1 MKKISILVLSLI
13 MTLTMCSVSSFADSS
28 NDKEMR
34 AAWISTVYNLDWPK
48 TKNNEAKQK
57 KEYTDLLDKLKS
69 VGINTAVV
77 QVRPKSDALYKSNI
91 NPWSEYLTGTQ
102 GKDPGYDPLPF
113 LIEEAHK
120 RGMEFHAWFNP
131 YRITMA
137 DESIDKLPAN
147 HPAKKNPSWVVKH
160 GNKYYYDPGL
170 PEVRK
175 YIVDS
180 IAEVVQNYDIDGVHF
195 DDYFYPGVSFND
207 TATYQKYGKGQNKDD
222 WRREN
227 VNTLLRD
234 VKASIKSIK
243 PNVVF
248 GVSPAGIW
256 RNKSSDPTGSDTSG
270 NESYVG
276 TYADTRA
283 WIKQGLIDYVVPQ
296 LYWPIGLKAADY
308 SKLVAWW
315 ANEVKGTN
323 VDLYIGQGIYKQGQS
338 SYGGQNI
345 AKEIVQQVTLNRKY
359 SEIKGSMYFSAKDI
373 ANSTSIQKDLKS
385 LYSSSEEPV
394 TPPSNVKVEKL
405 RGDERYDTAVAISK
419 KGWATNSDT
428 VVLVN
433 GYSIVDGIT
442 STPLATSND
451 APILLV
457 NKDNIPT
464 STKNELKR
472 LNPSKV
478 ILIGGNNSIGD
489 KVESEIKDTLSNV
502 SINRVGGSDR
512 YSTSLMIAKELVKTN
527 PVEKLYITSGTGEAD
542 SLSITSKAGEEKQ
555 PIVLVSKDNV
565 SDEVYNWISDLKVKD
580 AYFIGGNLSISDS
593 VINKLDKVITNDV
606 SKNRI
611 AGENREETNGK
622 VIQKFYPNAEYS
634 SMFVS
639 KSNQLVDALT
649 SGPLAAKLK
658 SPVVMLG
665 NSVTSAQKTALE
677 PKKTT
682 LVYEA
687 GDGINQNTLN
697 TFLNLV
703 K

>member
-1 MKKISILVLSLI
+1 
-13 MTLTMCSVSSFADSS
+13 
-28 NDKEMR
+28 
-34 AAWISTVYNLDWPK
+34 
-48 TKNNEAKQK
+48 
-57 KEYTDLLDKLKS
+57 
-69 VGINTAVV
+69 
-77 QVRPKSDALYKSNI
+77 
-91 NPWSEYLTGTQ
+91 
-102 GKDPGYDPLPF
+102 
-113 LIEEAHK
+113 
-120 RGMEFHAWFNP
+120 
-131 YRITMA
+131 
-137 DESIDKLPAN
+137 
-147 HPAKKNPSWVVKH
+147 
-160 GNKYYYDPGL
+160 
-170 PEVRK
+170 
-175 YIVDS
+175 
-180 IAEVVQNYDIDGVHF
+180 
-195 DDYFYPGVSFND
+195 
-207 TATYQKYGKGQNKDD
+207 
-222 WRREN
+222 
-227 VNTLLRD
+227 TLLRD

-373 ANSTSIQKDLKS
+373 ANSASIQKDLKS

-542 SLSITSKAGEEKQ
+542 SLSIASKAGEEKQ

>member
-147 HPAKKNPSWVVKH
+147 HPAKKNPNWVVKH

-207 TATYQKYGKGQNKDD
+207 TATYQKYGKGQNKDN

-542 SLSITSKAGEEKQ
+542 SLSIASKAGEEKQ